1 MNRGRHASGTEGS
14 FYRDLV
20 MMVVGILLVGAAV
33 FLLLY
38 LFAGD
43 PDPVAGDTTAPSSS
57 SSSTTTSAASSTASS
72 TATTAAETTTTPT
85 TLAATTI
92 PVRPPGEVRVIVL
105 NSIGLDGA
113 AGRKTQ
119 QLADAGYQTQQAG
132 DLEPA
137 QDPSRVWYREGFA
150 PEANALLEFL
160 PGAVVEPIPDPELEP
175 GADVVLV
182 LGTGY
187 TE

>member
-1 MNRGRHASGTEGS
+1 VTRGRHAAESQGS

-33 FLLLY
+33 FLILY
-38 LFAGD
+38 FVNSN
-43 PDPVAGDTTAPSSS
+43 PEPVAGDTTGPTDST
-57 SSSTTTSAASSTASS
+57 STTTSTVVTSTTLSDTTSTSTAP
-72 TATTAAETTTTPT
+72 TTTT
-85 TLAATTI
+85 L
-92 PVRPPGEVRVIVL
+92 PVRPPEEVRVVVL
-105 NSIGLDGA
+105 NSVGLAGA

-119 QLADAGYQTQQAG
+119 ELADSGYQTQQAG
-132 DLEPA
+132 DLEPV
-137 QDPSRVWYREGFA
+137 QDPSRIWYRAGFA
-150 PEANALLEFL
+150 PEANELLEFL
-160 PGAVVEPIPDPELEP
+160 PGATVEPLPDSDLEP

>member
-1 MNRGRHASGTEGS
+1 MTKGRHSAEATGS

-20 MMVVGILLVGAAV
+20 MMIVGILLVGAAV

-43 PDPVAGDTTAPSSS
+43 PSPVAGGTTEASGTPST
-57 SSSTTTSAASSTASS
+57 SSTTSTLPA
-72 TATTAAETTTTPT
+72 TTPTTAAPTTTPT
-85 TLAATTI
+85 TVAATTV
-92 PVRPPGEVRVIVL
+92 PLRPPGEVRVVVL
-105 NSIGLDGA
+105 NSIGLAGA

-119 QLADAGYQTQQAG
+119 ELADAGYQTQEAD

-137 QDPSRVWYREGFA
+137 QDPSRVWYRDGFA
-150 PEANALLEFL
+150 AEANVLLEFL
-160 PGAVVEPIPDPELEP
+160 PGAQVEPIPDPELEQ

>member
-1 MNRGRHASGTEGS
+1 MNRGRHSAGTTGS
-14 FYRDLV
+14 FYRDLT

-43 PDPVAGDTTAPSSS
+43 PDAVAGETTVPAATSSS
-57 SSSTTTSAASSTASS
+57 AVASSDPSTTSTTVSATTTSSSDVT
-72 TATTAAETTTTPT
+72 TTAV
-85 TLAATTI
+85 
-92 PVRPPGEVRVIVL
+92 PVRPPQEVRVIVL
-105 NSIGLDGA
+105 NSIGLAGA
-113 AGRKTQ
+113 AGRMTQ
-119 QLADAGYQTQQAG
+119 QLADSGYQTQQA
-132 DLEPA
+132 DDIEPQ
-137 QDPSRVWYREGFA
+137 QDQSRIWYRDGFA
-150 PEANALLEFL
+150 PEANAMLQFL
-160 PGAVVEPIPDPELEP
+160 PGALVEPLPDLEVGA

>member
-1 MNRGRHASGTEGS
+1 VNRGRHAAESTGP
-14 FYRDLV
+14 FYRDLT
-20 MMVVGILLVGAAV
+20 MMVVGIVLVGAAV

-43 PDPVAGDTTAPSSS
+43 PDPVAGETTIPATTSSSVVASSGPSTTSTTVPDTTTAPAGN
-57 SSSTTTSAASSTASS
+57 TTTV
-72 TATTAAETTTTPT
+72 
-85 TLAATTI
+85 
-92 PVRPPGEVRVIVL
+92 PVRSPQEVRVIVL

-113 AGRKTQ
+113 GGRMTQ
-119 QLADAGYQTQQAG
+119 QLADAGYQTQQAD
-132 DLEPA
+132 DLEPP

-150 PEANALLEFL
+150 AEANALLQFL
-160 PGAVVEPIPDPELEP
+160 PGALIEPIPDPEVGA

-182 LGTGY
+182 LGAGY